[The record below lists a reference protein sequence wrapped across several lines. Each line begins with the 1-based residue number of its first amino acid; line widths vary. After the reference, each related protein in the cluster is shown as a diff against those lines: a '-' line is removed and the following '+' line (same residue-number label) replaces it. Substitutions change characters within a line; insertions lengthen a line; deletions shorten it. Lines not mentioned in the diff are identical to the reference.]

1 MVELGE
7 QTNGSD
13 TTGKNTDGTKDTHQE
28 AGVDNE
34 GKRQA
39 VLKTEDEKA
48 ALAQLL
54 GPEIARETNVKEQ
67 VKALEEFKKAVK
79 QREDNTASNKD
90 VYAGGSSQYPAV
102 QHYYHHSNS
111 QLGRQSSYTQ
121 DPHQDIHQ
129 PSVVIPAHGHWAAE
143 QHLGIGSAVIVSN
156 SNPPIGGTIR
166 WIGTIPQANGYV
178 AGVELSRSGSFTF
191 NLDMNWKHQW
201 LDVLMVFGYR
211 KEYLYVI
218 LTVHQTRDTSAS

>member
-102 QHYYHHSNS
+102 QHDYHHSNS

-143 QHLGIGSAVIVSN
+143 QHVGIGSAVVISN

-166 WIGTIPQANGYV
+166 WIGTMPQVNGYV
-178 AGVELSRSGSFTF
+178 AGVELVSVTCLQINYSKFVLGTCVHVHVTLFLWIPNHFFTSSKF
-191 NLDMNWKHQW
+191 K
-201 LDVLMVFGYR
+201 
-211 KEYLYVI
+211 
-218 LTVHQTRDTSAS
+218 